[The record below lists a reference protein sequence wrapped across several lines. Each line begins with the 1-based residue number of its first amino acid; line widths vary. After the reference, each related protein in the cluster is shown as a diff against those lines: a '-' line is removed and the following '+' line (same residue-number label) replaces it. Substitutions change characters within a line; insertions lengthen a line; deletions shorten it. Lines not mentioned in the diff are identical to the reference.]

1 MPNLYEMYRIVGL
14 MTHRSSFFG
23 INFML
28 AIELGDIITQVN
40 RQVIDVE
47 ADLFQALE
55 DLQPGDVVE
64 VQVSRLVAM
73 KDELQMKQ
81 ITLLIKLQPSTQME
95 RNFGVNSMQVPQ
107 NRYPLPS
114 R

>member
-1 MPNLYEMYRIVGL
+1 M
-14 MTHRSSFFG
+14 
-23 INFML
+23 
-28 AIELGDIITQVN
+28 GDIITQVN
-40 RQVIDVE
+40 HQVIDVE

-73 KDELQMKQ
+73 NDELQMKQ
-81 ITLLIKLQPSTQME
+81 ITLFIKLQPSTQME
-95 RNFGVNSMQVPQ
+95 RNFGTSSMQQQQQPY
-107 NRYPLPS
+107 RYPLPS

>member
-1 MPNLYEMYRIVGL
+1 VYV
-14 MTHRSSFFG
+14 
-23 INFML
+23 
-28 AIELGDIITQVN
+28 IELGDIITQVN
-40 RQVIDVE
+40 QQVIDVE

-73 KDELQMKQ
+73 NDELQMKQ
-81 ITLLIKLQPSTQME
+81 ITLYIKLQPSSQME
-95 RNFGVNSMQVPQ
+95 RNFSMNSMPQ
-107 NRYPLPS
+107 QPYRYPLPS

>member
-1 MPNLYEMYRIVGL
+1 MFL
-14 MTHRSSFFG
+14 
-23 INFML
+23 
-28 AIELGDIITQVN
+28 ELGDIITQVN
-40 RQVIDVE
+40 HQVIDVE

-73 KDELQMKQ
+73 NDELQMKQ
-81 ITLLIKLQPSTQME
+81 ITLFIKLQPSTQME
-95 RNFGVNSMQVPQ
+95 RNFSTNSMQQQQPY
-107 NRYPLPS
+107 RYPLPS